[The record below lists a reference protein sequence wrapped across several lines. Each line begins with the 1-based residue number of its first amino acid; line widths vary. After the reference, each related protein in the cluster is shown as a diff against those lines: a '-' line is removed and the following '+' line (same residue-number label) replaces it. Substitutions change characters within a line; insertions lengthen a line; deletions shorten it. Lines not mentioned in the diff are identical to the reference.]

1 MKRSFFATAFTAG
14 LIAGTLDIIAAA
26 INYYIKT
33 GKDPIPML
41 KGIAYGAIGS
51 SATKGGI
58 EMALLGLLIHFFIAM
73 AFTFLFFLLAKQIPA
88 LVKIPLP
95 IGVVYGILVWAAMRF
110 IILPNLSHIKQKP
123 IVGQEAV
130 NNAIISAAIIVVCVG
145 LPVAF
150 LARRY
155 VKANTLT

>member
-58 EMALLGLLIHFFIAM
+58 EMALLGLLIHFFYCYGIH
-73 AFTFLFFLLAKQIPA
+73 LSFFL
-88 LVKIPLP
+88 
-95 IGVVYGILVWAAMRF
+95 
-110 IILPNLSHIKQKP
+110 
-123 IVGQEAV
+123 
-130 NNAIISAAIIVVCVG
+130 IS
-145 LPVAF
+145 
-150 LARRY
+150 
-155 VKANTLT
+155 

>member
-1 MKRSFFATAFTAG
+1 
-14 LIAGTLDIIAAA
+14 
-26 INYYIKT
+26 
-33 GKDPIPML
+33 
-41 KGIAYGAIGS
+41 
-51 SATKGGI
+51 
-58 EMALLGLLIHFFIAM
+58 M

-145 LPVAF
+145 LPVVF

-155 VKANTLT
+155 VKANALT